1 MFICFDFQ
9 TIKMKRDAKDETPNE
24 QQFRISNPQ
33 TETYRQQADV
43 ALEHHQQKS
52 GNVNQ
57 HPIKRNR
64 PTNRSTNKQAEWID
78 G

>member
-1 MFICFDFQ
+1 MRKTKPRTNNNF
-9 TIKMKRDAKDETPNE
+9 K
-24 QQFRISNPQ
+24 FRTRRLRRIGK
-33 TETYRQQADV
+33 QADV

-64 PTNRSTNKQAEWID
+64 STNKQAEWID